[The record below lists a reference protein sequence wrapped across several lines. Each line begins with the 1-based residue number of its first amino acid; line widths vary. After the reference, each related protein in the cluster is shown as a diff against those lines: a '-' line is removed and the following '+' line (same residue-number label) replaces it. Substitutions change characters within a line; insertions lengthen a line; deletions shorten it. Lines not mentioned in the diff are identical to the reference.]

1 MHNNL
6 VCYLFTKFDELNSIK
21 EFIKHYK
28 KHSSGSKHTLLICYK
43 LLDIEDIISL
53 RKILGKIKYKEFID
67 PVMIND
73 YDFGSYL
80 RIANLYPVS
89 KIFFLNSHSY
99 PIKNYWLKILL
110 NHYKSKT
117 LIGTSASNESLLYML
132 LIVSVAHRECC
143 PSSSVAHR

>member
-28 KHSSGSKHTLLICYK
+28 KHPSGSKHTLLICYK

-67 PVMIND
+67 PITVND
-73 YDFGSYL
+73 YDFGSYK
-80 RIANLYPVS
+80 RVS
-89 KIFFLNSHSY
+89 QRYKSHIILFLNSHSY
-99 PIKNYWLKILL
+99 PLKKNWLRKIRY
-110 NHYKSKT
+110 HYKEKT
-117 LIGTSASNESLLYML
+117 IIGYL
-132 LIVSVAHRECC
+132 
-143 PSSSVAHR
+143 